1 MNTEELDRMLC
12 VSDATKGYYLGVYA
26 VDQLPKEKISQDVW
40 LLVCNCCPID
50 LPGEHWVAMFGNA
63 RGEIDFF
70 DSFGF
75 PPNAYDGVHQFLGR
89 QETSLITYN
98 TMQLQS
104 MESDACGPYCL
115 FFAYYR
121 SLGRSMCDIVAD
133 IIDGVC
139 KDRFISYI
147 LGMPRDEFVTF
158 SVLNV
163 IY

>member
-1 MNTEELDRMLC
+1 MNTEELDRMLRGN
-12 VSDATKGYYLGVYA
+12 DATKGYYLGVYA
-26 VDQLPKEKISQDVW
+26 ADQLPKERIARDVW

-50 LPGEHWVAMFGNA
+50 LPGEHWIAIFGNS
-63 RGEIDFF
+63 RGDIDFF

-75 PPNAYDGVHQFLGR
+75 PPNAYDGVHQFLER
-89 QETSLITYN
+89 QETSLIAYN
-98 TMQLQS
+98 TTHLQS
-104 MESDACGPYCL
+104 IESDACGSYCL

-139 KDRFISYI
+139 KERFINYI
-147 LGMPRDEFVTF
+147 LGMPRDEFVKF